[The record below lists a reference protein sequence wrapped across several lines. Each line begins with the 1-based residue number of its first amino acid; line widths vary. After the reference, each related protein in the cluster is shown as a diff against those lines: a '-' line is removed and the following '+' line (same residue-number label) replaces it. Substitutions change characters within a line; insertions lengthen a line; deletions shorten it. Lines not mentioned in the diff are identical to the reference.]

1 VLIKPLLQDS
11 IKEHL
16 FNNRVPN
23 PINVTFTEKQMV
35 GVTLIN
41 EHLSDTNFRHFKNM
55 LNTKV
60 FGNSFKRFGKQLKMI
75 VVREGGKGLRYHLHT
90 IIEQPERYTLTN
102 FEILI
107 RDCWKRTDFG
117 HNQVHI
123 EKPITQEREDGWLY
137 YILKERSKLD
147 FSNSIVWEHTYI

>member
-1 VLIKPLLQDS
+1 MLIKPLLKDS
-11 IKEHL
+11 IKDHL

-35 GVTLIN
+35 GVTRID
-41 EHLSDTNFRHFKNM
+41 EYVSDTNFRHFKNM

-60 FGNSFKRFGKQLKMI
+60 FGNSFIRFGKQLKMI

-107 RDCWKRTDFG
+107 KYCWNETLFG
-117 HNQVHI
+117 YDQVYI
-123 EKPITQEREDGWLY
+123 EKPTTQEREDGWLY
-137 YILKERSKLD
+137 YVLKERSKLD
-147 FSNSIVWEHTYI
+147 FSNSIVWEHTTI